1 MPMTLRVWRR
11 AIWVL
16 TQISRIRTPP
26 SAMGAGVPQHMDK
39 TSSNECLAPIR
50 RWLSSSSPRGEVS
63 ATGRQAAQ
71 PIVNSTP
78 TPDGRR
84 ARENLQKQAAR
95 HRAPPITTPPPVDGV
110 ISTPPAAFAKANT
123 PSTTKHPYA
132 DCCRPRGCNRRPRR
146 FHSLTTALVA
156 QRPQTRVARRRGRR
170 GCEQPRCA
178 RGNLKG
184 RPQAWTKMT
193 KGTSGA
199 NAPDRN
205 RGRSQPRRPRRRA
218 TYEDLGPVP
227 TKIFDKYLQR
237 PRTYKALNPPRTPI
251 PKKITAPH

>member
-1 MPMTLRVWRR
+1 MKDLASLAPGRPRGRPRGLWRCLAVGDAAARVREISFAVPAPKRPPGRPFGAYAVSCVVPMTLRVWRR
-11 AIWVL
+11 AIRVL

-156 QRPQTRVARRRGRR
+156 QQTKNLVARRRGRR

-184 RPQAWTKMT
+184 RPKAWTKMT
-193 KGTSGA
+193 KG
-199 NAPDRN
+199 
-205 RGRSQPRRPRRRA
+205 
-218 TYEDLGPVP
+218 GP
-227 TKIFDKYLQR
+227 
-237 PRTYKALNPPRTPI
+237 A
-251 PKKITAPH
+251 